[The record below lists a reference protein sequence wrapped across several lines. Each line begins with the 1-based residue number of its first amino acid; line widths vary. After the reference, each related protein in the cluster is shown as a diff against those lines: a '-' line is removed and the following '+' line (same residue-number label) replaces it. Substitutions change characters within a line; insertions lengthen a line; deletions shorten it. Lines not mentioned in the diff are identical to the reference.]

1 MYLAVEARTARKETR
16 VADENAPEADSRGLM
31 TTVDDV
37 FEHARWLIEHGR
49 GKEKGLLILPRVES
63 QRRREN
69 KEQRKRI
76 VMVVD
81 PEFYAEWATW
91 HEAYMLTCGENPV
104 LARQAIIEAMKVFN
118 VKQWFEDRM
127 KDQSDEVQS

>member
-1 MYLAVEARTARKETR
+1 
-16 VADENAPEADSRGLM
+16 M

-81 PEFYAEWATW
+81 PEFYAEWHTW
-91 HEAYMLTCGENPV
+91 REAYMQVCGENPV
-104 LARQAIIEAMKVFN
+104 ITGQAQMEAIKTFD
-118 VKQWFEDRM
+118 VKGWYESRM
-127 KDQSDEVQS
+127 KDQSDDMA